1 MRCIGYAHLDVET
14 GRCTSG
20 IHTAQST
27 MHPTLRAMTRLL
39 LPFILGIL
47 YLAFCALFLPHD
59 RALLLGG
66 LMLAYVIPPA
76 GKESIIPLGIALG
89 FPWWLIGTSIA
100 LLDVLAAIFMALN
113 FELAFHIPFLGAWIR
128 RFMDHGQAFL
138 ARRPYLKRFYF
149 SGLVLF
155 VMFPLQ
161 GSGGIGGSLVGRL
174 LGMTGR
180 TVLLAI
186 TIGAFLGCFLIAL
199 GSECIWKLIVAH
211 PLYGITVAG
220 AVIAVLI
227 AGYLVYRRKMPLVD
241 DW

>member
-1 MRCIGYAHLDVET
+1 
-14 GRCTSG
+14 
-20 IHTAQST
+20 
-27 MHPTLRAMTRLL
+27 MHPTLRAVTRFL
-39 LPFILGIL
+39 LPFIIGVL
-47 YLAFCALFLPHD
+47 YLALCSLFLPQA
-59 RALLLGG
+59 RVLLLGG

-113 FELAFHIPFLGAWIR
+113 FELAFHIPLLGAWIR

-174 LGMTGR
+174 LGMSKR
-180 TVLLAI
+180 AVLMAI
-186 TIGAFLGCFLIAL
+186 TIGAFGGCFLIAL
-199 GSECIWKLIVAH
+199 GSEFIWELIVAH
-211 PLYGITVAG
+211 PLHGIIVAG
-220 AVIAVLI
+220 AVIGALI
-227 AGYLVYRRKMPLVD
+227 AGYLVYRWKMPVVD
-241 DW
+241 EG

>member
-1 MRCIGYAHLDVET
+1 
-14 GRCTSG
+14 
-20 IHTAQST
+20 
-27 MHPTLRAMTRLL
+27 MHPTLRAMTRFL
-39 LPFILGIL
+39 LPFILGAL
-47 YLAFCALFLPHD
+47 YLTFCSLILPHD
-59 RALLLGG
+59 RVLLLGG

-76 GKESIIPLGIALG
+76 GKESVIPLGIALG

-113 FELAFHIPFLGAWIR
+113 FELAFHIPLLGAWIR
-128 RFMDHGQAFL
+128 RFMDHGQGFL

-174 LGMTGR
+174 LGMTPR

-186 TIGAFLGCFLIAL
+186 TIGAFIGCFLIAL
-199 GSECIWKLIVAH
+199 GSEFIWELIVAH
-211 PLYGITVAG
+211 PLFGITVAG
-220 AVIAVLI
+220 AVIATLI
-227 AGYLVYRRKMPLVD
+227 AGYLVYRQKMPPVD
-241 DW
+241 ER